1 MITFYAPPSET
12 CALLLPFLAFRYMCP
27 VTSFSRIPI
36 HVPCYFLFSHSDTC
50 ALLLPFLAFRYMC
63 PVTSFSRILVHVRC
77 DFLVSDS
84 ETKLYHRPYINYCTK
99 AVPVKSFNVLGPTK
113 YRELFYF
120 NHSSTISAKVVSL
133 LTTSPKI
140 QEDSLIS
147 ACCHGQET
155 MLITTKRC
163 QMPLTIMG
171 RNSDTFAYI
180 ICLIH
185 SSIMTLSL

>member
-1 MITFYAPPSET
+1 MPR
-12 CALLLPFLAFRYMCP
+12 LPR
-27 VTSFSRIPI
+27 
-36 HVPCYFLFSHSDTC
+36 HVP
-50 ALLLPFLAFRYMC
+50 
-63 PVTSFSRILVHVRC
+63 C

-113 YRELFYF
+113 YKELFYF

-133 LTTSPKI
+133 LTISPKI
-140 QEDSLIS
+140 LDSLIS
-147 ACCHGQET
+147 ACCHGQKA

-163 QMPLTIMG
+163 RMPLAMMD
-171 RNSDTFAYI
+171 RNSDAFAYI

-185 SSIMTLSL
+185 SSVMSLSLQSPHPGFLQHPPPPPFFPL